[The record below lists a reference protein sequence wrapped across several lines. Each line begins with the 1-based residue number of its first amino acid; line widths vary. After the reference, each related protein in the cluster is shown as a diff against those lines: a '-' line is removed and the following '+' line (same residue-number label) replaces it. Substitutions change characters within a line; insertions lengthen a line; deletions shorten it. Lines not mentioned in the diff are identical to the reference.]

1 MHAKIFF
8 RARERSADPLGLAQ
22 GNAKL
27 GASRLGLWHKKALE
41 AEYPL
46 AYLMIARRLI
56 SMRLFISYIFLILCT
71 IRRTFHFFVDEKQ

>member
-1 MHAKIFF
+1 MLAFEICC
-8 RARERSADPLGLAQ
+8 RAARERSADPLGLAQ
-22 GNAKL
+22 GK
-27 GASRLGLWHKKALE
+27 ASRLGLWHKKALE

-46 AYLMIARRLI
+46 AYIMIARRLI